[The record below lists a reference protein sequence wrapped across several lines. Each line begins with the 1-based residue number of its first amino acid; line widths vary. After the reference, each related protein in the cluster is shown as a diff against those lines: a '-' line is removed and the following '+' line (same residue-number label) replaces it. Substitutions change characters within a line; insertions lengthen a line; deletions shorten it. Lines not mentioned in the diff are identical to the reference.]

1 MKYTVLNM
9 HQILTKKPSP
19 QEPASKDDV
28 WIFDDGNDIHPTAQE
43 GM

>member
-1 MKYTVLNM
+1 MSRLS
-9 HQILTKKPSP
+9 TKIFTNK
-19 QEPASKDDV
+19 PASKYDV